1 MKTFFT
7 TSSLLGIKV
16 DRQGNLYVSGPGG
29 LWIISPEAKYL
40 GTIIAPR
47 HPHNMA
53 WGGDYGRTLYMTAQG
68 SLYRMPLNIPGVQPD
83 ASVGS
88 LSQVK

>member
-29 LWIISPEAKYL
+29 LWIISLKQNISARSSRPSTRTTWRGAA
-40 GTIIAPR
+40 T
-47 HPHNMA
+47 MA
-53 WGGDYGRTLYMTAQG
+53 RLF
-68 SLYRMPLNIPGVQPD
+68 I
-83 ASVGS
+83 
-88 LSQVK
+88 

>member
-29 LWIISPEAKYL
+29 LWIISP
-40 GTIIAPR
+40 
-47 HPHNMA
+47 
-53 WGGDYGRTLYMTAQG
+53 
-68 SLYRMPLNIPGVQPD
+68 
-83 ASVGS
+83 
-88 LSQVK
+88 

>member
-29 LWIISPEAKYL
+29 SFPPRRNIWARSSRP
-40 GTIIAPR
+40 GT
-47 HPHNMA
+47 
-53 WGGDYGRTLYMTAQG
+53 RTTWRGAATTAG
-68 SLYRMPLNIPGVQPD
+68 LFI
-83 ASVGS
+83 
-88 LSQVK
+88 